1 MSQRVSKKNN
11 YESISEP
18 RFALITLRISG
29 AEKRRA
35 EIAQAISV
43 TLFGVRCMR
52 FVRRH
57 PFLYPATPRSIVQ
70 TEPRVNVVLWPSAY

>member
-1 MSQRVSKKNN
+1 MEGVWQLRVMC
-11 YESISEP
+11 
-18 RFALITLRISG
+18 ITLRISG